1 MKVVVY
7 PHSLDVGGSQL
18 NAVELA
24 AAVRDRGHEVLVF
37 AATAGPLADHV
48 ETLGLP
54 LHLAP
59 PWRRRPSPTIMS
71 TLTELA
77 RRERVDVLHPY
88 EWPPCLEVFA
98 GPHLRDGRAVVA
110 TVMSMGVSPMIPSST
125 PLVVGTEQIA
135 ASARGRRGPVH
146 VLEPPVDTDANHPG
160 IPGDDLRARFA
171 LDPARPTIVVVSRL
185 AAELKREGIE
195 RAIDAVEQLDSAGSG
210 PQLLVVGDGPDR
222 ARIDDRARAVNGRLG
237 GPRVVLAGE
246 LLDPRPAYALADVV
260 LGMGGSALRA
270 MAFAKP
276 LVVLGERGFSE
287 VLEPHTWE
295 QFLWSGF
302 FGIGDGD
309 RSATRLAGQ
318 VRSLLAD
325 PNRRAELGRFSRRL
339 VEERFSLRRAAEVQE
354 DVYRRTLAA
363 PRPALRVLLSEAS
376 LAGAHVLASK
386 VGRRLPVGRRA
397 VDDCNGPE
405 ALARTAARAGA
416 APGPTA
422 TPDRS

>member
-1 MKVVVY
+1 M
-7 PHSLDVGGSQL
+7 
-18 NAVELA
+18 
-24 AAVRDRGHEVLVF
+24 RDRGHEVLVF
-37 AATAGPLADHV
+37 AATAGPLADQRRDARASPSIS
-48 ETLGLP
+48 LL
-54 LHLAP
+54 LAAP
-59 PWRRRPSPTIMS
+59 PVADDHVDAHGAGP
-71 TLTELA
+71 
-77 RRERVDVLHPY
+77 RERVDVLHPY
-88 EWPPCLEVFA
+88 EWPPCLECSPDRTCATASRRGDRHVHGGVA
-98 GPHLRDGRAVVA
+98 DDPVVDPA
-110 TVMSMGVSPMIPSST
+110 
-125 PLVVGTEQIA
+125 
-135 ASARGRRGPVH
+135 GRRHRADRGVGARA
-146 VLEPPVDTDANHPG
+146 EGARCTSSNPPTNTDANH
-160 IPGDDLRARFA
+160 RASPATTSGPRFA

-309 RSATRLAGQ
+309 VGDRSPASPEPARRPEPRASSPFSLGWWRSGSACAG
-318 VRSLLAD
+318 R
-325 PNRRAELGRFSRRL
+325 PRCRRRL
-339 VEERFSLRRAAEVQE
+339 PPDARRAAPC
-354 DVYRRTLAA
+354 A
-363 PRPALRVLLSEAS
+363 PGPALRGVARRGAR
-376 LAGAHVLASK
+376 AGVE
-386 VGRRLPVGRRA
+386 GGPRLPVGAGGRRLQRSRG
-397 VDDCNGPE
+397 VGPHGGV
-405 ALARTAARAGA
+405 AGA

>member
-1 MKVVVY
+1 
-7 PHSLDVGGSQL
+7 
-18 NAVELA
+18 
-24 AAVRDRGHEVLVF
+24 VRDRGHEVLVF

-54 LHLAP
+54 P
-59 PWRRRPSPTIMS
+59 PSRSSWRRRPSPTIMS

-77 RRERVDVLHPY
+77 RGSASTSCTPTS
-88 EWPPCLEVFA
+88 
-98 GPHLRDGRAVVA
+98 GLRAWSVRRTAPARRRAVVA

-125 PLVVGTEQIA
+125 RWS
-135 ASARGRRGPVH
+135 SAPSRSRRRRAGGRGPVH
-146 VLEPPVDTDANHPG
+146 VLEPPDEH
-160 IPGDDLRARFA
+160 R
-171 LDPARPTIVVVSRL
+171 RPTTGHPRRRPQGPGSRSIPPG
-185 AAELKREGIE
+185 RRSWSC
-195 RAIDAVEQLDSAGSG
+195 RAWPPSSSARGSSGRSTRWSSSISAGSG

-309 RSATRLAGQ
+309 RRRPARRP

-325 PNRRAELGRFSRRL
+325 PNRGRARRSHSAGGGAVQPAQGGRGQETSTAGR
-339 VEERFSLRRAAEVQE
+339 SPRRALRSGSCSPSVA
-354 DVYRRTLAA
+354 RRGA
-363 PRPALRVLLSEAS
+363 R
-376 LAGAHVLASK
+376 AGVE
-386 VGRRLPVGRRA
+386 GGPRLPVGAGGRRLQRSRG
-397 VDDCNGPE
+397 VGPHGGV
-405 ALARTAARAGA
+405 AGA